1 MADYVTRRYVNR
13 VDGTPITGAKIRLKN
28 AMFPNEDPYVMTGIP
43 GVDTETKGY
52 YYATTVAGG
61 APAAIE
67 GVYYVERDFLDG
79 NGYVSWEGEETVGP
93 KRLYRHGSQGSLID
107 PILNSQMR
115 AAAILPDGGAGTM
128 ERVDTAIDVCVVNGG
143 SKRLIVGSHGSLGE
157 NKTWAGAG
165 AGVPDGV
172 VLDLAGATLS
182 ETDGTNA
189 SILSCAGDITVM
201 NGNLKI
207 NSTDGLGRVVTMSDA
222 SKRGIFIGVTFERPG
237 TAAPTV
243 AGTTNQECP
252 AIFIGCKN
260 VVLAP
265 PAAADSSTRKQ
276 CAIGCTGVYEVGG
289 AVAVQLDQA
298 NVNGTH
304 LGDLVQTA
312 LKAAVVTPDAGLP
325 ITDMKEFA
333 EIVKYMWN
341 TQIPALVA
349 KDDDL
354 QDQIDVAT
362 VSSGT
367 SWSWSRSVA
376 ADAVWEVT
384 PVGGSG
390 AVGVPSIRT
399 CYQNAYVRGTG
410 NNAVLVLQCAA
421 VFKVLLSAGVPFMGI
436 SGSITIDL
444 AAFEAAL
451 AVKYPGWGLSGV
463 ASLRYSEGG
472 RAFGFYFKK
481 AFKAF
486 ALESYL
492 VANRMPWSQIPLLD
506 GDGDGPS
513 ALKFCS
519 STAPFVQKGVKFTI
533 PPQSIAIGSTI
544 AAVSFELEIPATQ
557 TSTHSNDGALG
568 TIIDLPYLL

>member
-28 AMFPNEDPYVMTGIP
+28 VMFPNEDPYVMTEIP

-52 YYATTVAGG
+52 YYATTVVGG

-79 NGYVSWEGEETVGP
+79 NGYVGWEGEETVGP
-93 KRLYRHGSQGSLID
+93 KRLYRHGSQGPLID

-115 AAAILPDGGAGTM
+115 AAAILLDGGAGTM
-128 ERVDTAIDVCVVNGG
+128 ERVDTAIDVCVASGG

-165 AGVPDGV
+165 ASVPDGV

-207 NSTDGLGRVVTMSDA
+207 NSTDGLGRVVTMADA
-222 SKRGIFIGVTFERPG
+222 NKRGIFIGVTFERPG

-252 AIFIGCKN
+252 AIFIGCRN

-265 PAAADSSTRKQ
+265 PAVADSSTRKQ

-367 SWSWSRSVA
+367 SWDWERTNNLDA
-376 ADAVWEVT
+376 AFGIT
-384 PVGGSG
+384 PYSGSG
-390 AVGVPSIRT
+390 TITGVTVLHS
-399 CYQNAYVRGTG
+399 YQKAYTRGSG
-410 NNAVLVLQCAA
+410 KNAVLTLQCAA
-421 VFKVLLSAGVPFMGI
+421 VFKFLASA
-436 SGSITIDL
+436 SGSALGMGGQLTIDL

-451 AVKYPGWGLSGV
+451 AVKYPGWGVSGI
-463 ASLRYSEGG
+463 SKLRYSDGG
-472 RAFGFYFKK
+472 RPFGFYFKK
-481 AFKAF
+481 AFKALTLDSF
-486 ALESYL
+486 L
-492 VANRMPWSQIPLLD
+492 VSNRMPWVQIPLLD
-506 GDGDGPS
+506 GNGDGPVGIKFNPTPGS
-513 ALKFCS
+513 AVNVFFPVQS
-519 STAPFVQKGVKFTI
+519 ANVGAYTAA
-533 PPQSIAIGSTI
+533 IA
-544 AAVSFELEIPATQ
+544 FELEIPATQ
-557 TSTHSNDGALG
+557 TNTYSNDGALG
-568 TIIDLPYLL
+568 TIIDLPYLF